1 MPKKDLKEY
10 NSKQLLTD
18 QCKVIFKQTVHGLK
32 YLHSY
37 GIIHRDLKPENIFLA
52 YKGSESTDVRVKI
65 GDFGLARV
73 VESSMSENV
82 GTPLFC
88 APEVADRTRY
98 TIKADIYSLGLTTF
112 ELFYPNEGRREKRI
126 FADVKQGHPP
136 KDLIEVYPKVS
147 EGVLKMTA
155 KIPSERP
162 KLESLLNFL
171 DDLKPCIKVD
181 DVQKKMGSLT
191 VSSNT
196 KTATKP
202 KKVATKLKQ

>member
-37 GIIHRDLKPENIFLA
+37 HIMHRDLKPENIFLV
-52 YKGSESTDVRVKI
+52 YKSSESTDVKVKI

-73 VESSMSENV
+73 VESSMSRGV
-82 GTPLFC
+82 GTPIFR
-88 APEVADRTRY
+88 APEVTVRTRY
-98 TIKADIYSLGLTTF
+98 TIEADIYSLGLTTF
-112 ELFYPNEGRREKRI
+112 ELFYPYDGGRHNI
-126 FADVKQGHPP
+126 FANVKRGHPP

-147 EGVLKMTA
+147 EVVLKMIA
-155 KIPSERP
+155 RMPSERP
-162 KLESLLNFL
+162 KLESLLNVF
-171 DDLKPCIKVD
+171 DGLKPCIKVEN
-181 DVQKKMGSLT
+181 VQKKMGSLT
-191 VSSNT
+191 VSSNA
-196 KTATKP
+196 KTVIKP